1 MSVAMPVRLRRIAL
15 FVLLAA
21 GLSQA
26 VGCHELQQHR
36 RARWNYGPPMSSGTD
51 AYGGAVD
58 VKAVTGLS

>member
-1 MSVAMPVRLRRIAL
+1 MSVAMSCRLRRLAL
-15 FVLLAA
+15 FALLAG

-51 AYGGAVD
+51 AYGGVVDTSAVE
-58 VKAVTGLS
+58 GLG